1 MVEATGDTWLV
12 GGLRSPFGRFGGVL
26 AQVPLVELGRQ
37 VVTAVLDRLA
47 WPVDAIGELDVGIG
61 LVEGGLMVPARQ
73 IAFAAGLPEHLPSL
87 TVDRACCSGLTA
99 VGLGLRAL
107 ERGAPSVLC
116 LGIETMSRTPRLL
129 HGSRSDRVGALD
141 VEDLLTFHSPVTG
154 TSIAEYVGKVALEH
168 GVGREEQD
176 AWALQS
182 HRRYFAARGRG
193 FFEDEVVAIDAPAGP
208 VLLDEPPRP
217 DTSLEALARL
227 PTVRNSPTITAG
239 NAPGLNDGACA
250 LVVAGGAAA
259 NGGETAPLARIAAY
273 LQTAE
278 SSTSSAYLPGLA
290 IDHLLKHQRLAPT
303 DLDVIEINEAYA
315 ATPLVSI
322 RRLGRGDAGL
332 EQELLGRTNV
342 NGGAIALGHPVG
354 ASGARLVLT
363 AARRLRE
370 SGGRWAAV
378 AICGGFGQ
386 TDALLLEEVGA

>member
-1 MVEATGDTWLV
+1 MVDAIGDAWLV

-26 AQVPLVELGRQ
+26 AEVPLVELGRQ
-37 VVTAVLDRLA
+37 VVPAVLDRLA
-47 WPVDAIGELDVGIG
+47 WPVDAIGEFDAGIG

-141 VEDLLTFHSPVTG
+141 VEDLLTFDSPVTG

-182 HRRYFAARGRG
+182 HRRYFAARERG
-193 FFEDEVVAIDAPAGP
+193 FFEDEVVAIDAPARP

-217 DTSLEALARL
+217 DTRSRH
-227 PTVRNSPTITAG
+227 SPASPPS
-239 NAPGLNDGACA
+239 A
-250 LVVAGGAAA
+250 
-259 NGGETAPLARIAAY
+259 TAPRSPPATLPAST
-273 LQTAE
+273 TA
-278 SSTSSAYLPGLA
+278 P
-290 IDHLLKHQRLAPT
+290 AP
-303 DLDVIEINEAYA
+303 
-315 ATPLVSI
+315 
-322 RRLGRGDAGL
+322 
-332 EQELLGRTNV
+332 
-342 NGGAIALGHPVG
+342 
-354 ASGARLVLT
+354 
-363 AARRLRE
+363 
-370 SGGRWAAV
+370 
-378 AICGGFGQ
+378 
-386 TDALLLEEVGA
+386 